1 MPKISQ
7 FFRLNRA
14 QTQLDFVDVNTDDDL
29 PLFLDPYGFTQSNDA
44 WSIQCNEEILSFFEA
59 VLAAIRAGDNV
70 RGRSL
75 LNNLGEPNETCLGL
89 SLGRP
94 AGRGVGRQQAD
105 QLFDKIATSR
115 AAQSGLLSELAD
127 CELFIPFFGADK
139 ISDVTTN
146 IIRRHLIDYTV
157 AQCDLH
163 RIPLHDNVASGML
176 WDSAASRWTN
186 RYVTLPVIDGRKI
199 LLVPKASVRWN
210 LAFSHSDYYNQFV
223 LEFLQAEHLRQDTAL
238 VETLRNGRRRVTKK
252 SLKELHP
259 LAKDFLAAFTD
270 QNPEVLTRYKRLLK
284 SPDGVRD
291 EDLDQEFNEAAFAQ
305 SLIDQLPLID
315 AGNASATRFH
325 HLMIGALE
333 FIFYPHLIYPVRE
346 DEINEGRK
354 RIDISYTNNAH
365 QGFFFRR
372 RSEQR
377 ANALKIMVECK
388 NYQKEMAN
396 PELDQLAGRFSDVR
410 GRLGF
415 LVGRSFDNRERF
427 VARCR
432 DTAQANNGFIIALVD
447 QDIIRFLEFIRDK
460 NRHQIDRD
468 LERRFSEL
476 IN

>member
-1 MPKISQ
+1 MPKISK
-7 FFRLNRA
+7 FFGLNRA
-14 QTQLDFVDVNTDDDL
+14 QTQLDFVDVDTEQDL
-29 PLFLDPYGFTQSNDA
+29 PLFLDPYAFTQSNDA
-44 WSIQCNEEILSFFEA
+44 WSIQCNEAILSFFEA
-59 VLAAIRAGDNV
+59 VLDAIHSGDNA
-70 RGRSL
+70 RGRTL
-75 LNNLGEPNETCLGL
+75 LNNLGEPNETCLGV
-89 SLGRP
+89 STGAP

-105 QLFDKIATSR
+105 QLFEKIQISR

-163 RIPLHDNVASGML
+163 RIPLHDDVASGML
-176 WDSAASRWTN
+176 WDSADSRWTN
-186 RYVTLPVIDGRKI
+186 KYVTLPVIDGRKI

-223 LEFLQAEHLRQDTAL
+223 LEFLQAENLRQGTAL
-238 VETLRNGRRRVTKK
+238 VETLKNGRRRVTKK
-252 SLKELHP
+252 SLKEIHP
-259 LAKDFLAAFTD
+259 LSKDFLAAFTNE
-270 QNPEVLTRYKRLLK
+270 NPEVLARYKQLLK
-284 SPDGVRD
+284 TPDGARD
-291 EDLDQEFNEAAFAQ
+291 QDLDEEFSETAFAQ
-305 SLIDQLPLID
+305 ALIDQLSAVD
-315 AGNASATRFH
+315 VGNAAATRFH
-325 HLMIGALE
+325 HFMIGALE

-365 QGFFFRR
+365 DGFFFRR

-377 ANALKIMVECK
+377 ANATKIMVECK

-415 LVGRSFDNRERF
+415 LIGRTFDNRERF
-427 VARCR
+427 IARCR
-432 DTAQANNGFIIALVD
+432 DTAQANNGFIVALVD
-447 QDIIRFLEFIRDK
+447 RDIIHFLELIRDK
-460 NRHQIDRD
+460 NRHQIDRE
-468 LERRFSEL
+468 LERRFGEL
-476 IN
+476 TN